1 MYRISA
7 KWAFFNYTHHKGS
20 SSKLIVVQDN
30 IRHSKLAIIS
40 KCTTHFTINSSNRTI
55 VIKSL
60 GHAEEL
66 SSLSL
71 VSNTSSA
78 VSSSKAAVNSF
89 TVVISQTYTIF
100 GNELHINNNTVLYT
114 WSTRLVKLSHS

>member
-1 MYRISA
+1 M
-7 KWAFFNYTHHKGS
+7 
-20 SSKLIVVQDN
+20 
-30 IRHSKLAIIS
+30 
-40 KCTTHFTINSSNRTI
+40 NSSNRTI

-114 WSTRLVKLSHS
+114 WSTRLVKLSYS